1 MADVAKDPARWACDG
16 SGALSLRLA
25 RGKAASAQLP
35 PKEQHL
41 ITSFHP
47 RFVYPLFGE
56 EEIIYGYEDLDV
68 QLAFNSSTLKNY
80 LSINYTAM
88 LPESSAAKP
97 DSIEEVIYK
106 FIPPDYTKSE
116 ATFNA
121 DLESA
126 GTNRFIPPGKK
137 ISSYRSLPSKGK
149 TKSEHF
155 LSSKR
160 WERCTSDQMEEEEE
174 VIYELWAAN
183 WKTPGFREY
192 HRRMQILVLLYI
204 EGGSYIEEDDDRWE
218 FVVLFERRKLKSSDE
233 NTNPYTYHFC
243 GYVSLYSFYHYPSSI
258 RLRLSQFII
267 LPPYQSNGHGS
278 MLYSQIFQYLLT
290 RPEVAELTLEDPSE
304 SFEDLRDKEDL
315 KMLLENNLFNE
326 KPMSELIPFPR
337 EWYEATRT
345 KWKLASRQFSR
356 LLELALRWKFASLQ
370 EPNKEKL
377 ERLYRI
383 AVKERLYRFN
393 YDSLVNLPKEER
405 RERLEDTFQNVMED
419 YDRLLR
425 GERREID

>member
-1 MADVAKDPARWACDG
+1 
-16 SGALSLRLA
+16 
-25 RGKAASAQLP
+25 
-35 PKEQHL
+35 
-41 ITSFHP
+41 
-47 RFVYPLFGE
+47 
-56 EEIIYGYEDLDV
+56 
-68 QLAFNSSTLKNY
+68 
-80 LSINYTAM
+80 M

-97 DSIEEVIYK
+97 DSIEEVIYQ

-218 FVVLFERRKLKSSDE
+218 FVVL
-233 NTNPYTYHFC
+233 
-243 GYVSLYSFYHYPSSI
+243 YVFL
-258 RLRLSQFII
+258 
-267 LPPYQSNGHGS
+267 
-278 MLYSQIFQYLLT
+278 
-290 RPEVAELTLEDPSE
+290 
-304 SFEDLRDKEDL
+304 
-315 KMLLENNLFNE
+315 
-326 KPMSELIPFPR
+326 
-337 EWYEATRT
+337 
-345 KWKLASRQFSR
+345 
-356 LLELALRWKFASLQ
+356 
-370 EPNKEKL
+370 
-377 ERLYRI
+377 
-383 AVKERLYRFN
+383 
-393 YDSLVNLPKEER
+393 
-405 RERLEDTFQNVMED
+405 
-419 YDRLLR
+419 
-425 GERREID
+425 